1 MTFFQHEIFNVSFYI
16 FCSFVLAVFILIA
29 SRVVSPDN
37 PDLEK
42 LSAYE
47 CGFDPYE
54 DARNNFDVR
63 FYLISLLFLVFDLE
77 TIFLLPWSVCISF
90 FNTSSF
96 FGMFDFIF
104 ELVVGFAYAWIVG
117 ALEWEY

>member
-1 MTFFQHEIFNVSFYI
+1 MTFFQHEIFNISLYI
-16 FCSFVLAVFILIA
+16 FCSFVLAAFIIIA

-77 TIFLLPWSVCISF
+77 TIFLLPWSVCVSF
-90 FNTSSF
+90 FNTFSF
-96 FGMFDFIF
+96 FGMFDFF
-104 ELVVGFAYAWIVG
+104 LELIVGFAYAWIVG

>member
-1 MTFFQHEIFNVSFYI
+1 MTFFQHEIFNISLYI
-16 FCSFVLAVFILIA
+16 FCSFVLAVFIIIA

-47 CGFDPYE
+47 CGFDLYE

-63 FYLISLLFLVFDLE
+63 VWFYLISLLFLVFDLK
-77 TIFLLPWSVCISF
+77 TIFYFLFLLQLFLIKSKCC
-90 FNTSSF
+90 
-96 FGMFDFIF
+96 
-104 ELVVGFAYAWIVG
+104 
-117 ALEWEY
+117 